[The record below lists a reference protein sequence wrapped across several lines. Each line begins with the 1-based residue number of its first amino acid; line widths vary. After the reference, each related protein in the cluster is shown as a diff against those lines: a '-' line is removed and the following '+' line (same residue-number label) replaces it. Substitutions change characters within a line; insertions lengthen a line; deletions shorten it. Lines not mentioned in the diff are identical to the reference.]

1 MSEEELVEQS
11 TEETAEVEEET
22 TENSETT
29 EAPTAE
35 EVADLRKKAIAFEDQ
50 KKRAEKAEAELKK
63 LKPKPEA
70 PAPSNAADL
79 SNLEKRV
86 VKAELA
92 AAGITHA
99 EDQEFVL
106 GAAKRL
112 GVDPAEAASDPLVA
126 GKLEAMRDARKTT
139 EATPR
144 PSRVGQS
151 STNVTRLAEKALSS
165 GELPTDP
172 ALRAK
177 VREEMKRISK
187 T

>member
-1 MSEEELVEQS
+1 MTQDDNEVVMEEPVEP
-11 TEETAEVEEET
+11 TEPQEPVEPAEPQEPQEDYRGKLNATNSFLKKEGYVFDEAKKQWVKPSPSAPR
-22 TENSETT
+22 ENS
-29 EAPTAE
+29 
-35 EVADLRKKAIAFEDQ
+35 
-50 KKRAEKAEAELKK
+50 
-63 LKPKPEA
+63 
-70 PAPSNAADL
+70 PSPDL

-126 GKLEAMRDARKTT
+126 GKLEAMREARKTK
-139 EATPR
+139 EATPT

-177 VREEMKRISK
+177 VKEEMKRISK